1 MSNDWDYDQSKIGC
15 QILTLLISRIPG
27 YNTFSS
33 PDQSSKV
40 SHSAVQGQTG
50 SYKIKKI
57 HTKSYIVTQIDT
69 ESYQSGKKFC
79 RVPGAQIDDRPVPES
94 YISKRPLFQQFRVKE
109 IQFLG
114 V

>member
-27 YNTFSS
+27 YNTFSN
-33 PDQSSKV
+33 PDQSSKA

-69 ESYQSGKKFC
+69 ESYIIKL
-79 RVPGAQIDDRPVPES
+79 DM
-94 YISKRPLFQQFRVKE
+94 
-109 IQFLG
+109 
-114 V
+114 

>member
-1 MSNDWDYDQSKIGC
+1 MAGWSICLSLSCQITADWDYDQSKIGC

-33 PDQSSKV
+33 PDQSSKA

-69 ESYQSGKKFC
+69 ESY
-79 RVPGAQIDDRPVPES
+79 IIILDT
-94 YISKRPLFQQFRVKE
+94 
-109 IQFLG
+109 
-114 V
+114 